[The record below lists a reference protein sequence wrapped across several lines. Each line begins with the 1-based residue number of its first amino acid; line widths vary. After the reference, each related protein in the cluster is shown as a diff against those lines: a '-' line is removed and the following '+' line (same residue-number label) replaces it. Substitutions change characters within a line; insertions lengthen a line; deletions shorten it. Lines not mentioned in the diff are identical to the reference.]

1 MGASYNGSIMFT
13 HPLESSIAGE
23 VSVAPEVIDYIRERD
38 CDFRVCTSCG
48 GPILLPVRVKPSK
61 KSDLLLKA
69 GDHTI
74 YVSIHQA
81 RFLTGIHMGMIPF
94 FDDDEISRPD

>member
-1 MGASYNGSIMFT
+1 MYAHSDGSRVVRDIT
-13 HPLESSIAGE
+13 I
-23 VSVAPEVIDYIRERD
+23 VPEVLDYITTRD

-48 GPILLPVRVKPSK
+48 GPILLPTRIKPPK

-74 YVSIHQA
+74 YISMHQA
-81 RFLTGIHMGMIPF
+81 RYLHAIRTDMIPF
-94 FDDDEISRPD
+94 FDDTGFFGQEYE